1 MAALGAAMLAGL
13 SPAMPQAGS
22 DAGPPLPE
30 KLRGPFIARPDVI
43 QRLDHLDPG
52 GDCDKSGKL
61 VFACLIQALAKKS
74 EQEAHQGRCRTRSTC
89 ALPATSRRRS
99 PPTSPSSTTAARMA
113 TAPR

>member
-1 MAALGAAMLAGL
+1 MIAALGAAMLAGL
-13 SPAMPQAGS
+13 SPAMAQAGS

-74 EQEAHQGRCRTRSTC
+74 EQEA
-89 ALPATSRRRS
+89 
-99 PPTSPSSTTAARMA
+99 PSGPLSNPFNLRVAGDIAKT
-113 TAPR
+113 